1 LWIVQRFC
9 LFVCAIVASS
19 SAARSAFA
27 QRAILKDGRELDG
40 RFMQIAKV
48 FEDPA
53 KIDPEALTPILVC
66 DDELRRT
73 MAPVSRLANLSN
85 IGREESPVQFRIE
98 QQVAAGVKRVAGVG
112 PIVQITPFDEHGRRV
127 FSMMTNMGRVD
138 VIQGITLITPTYT
151 KVEGLKAQNGTF
163 VWDMRIATSSIPR
176 DALRKIIHNQID
188 AKNITQRLTLV
199 KLFMQAERYFDAE
212 AELKDVIKDF
222 PNEDAPKETIG
233 GLRQL
238 AARVLLKEILARK
251 AAGQHKT
258 AFGYLKNFPTQGVAN
273 TILQQVREELDGYT
287 KLNEQRDKTIARLRE
302 LIKEMKDPQ
311 IEKIYTDATKEIEA
325 ELSFNNIDRLA
336 SFRRLESDQSLSAEQ
351 RLALAI
357 SGWLLG
363 ADQADL
369 NSQIALN
376 LYDARN
382 RTREYLAETDS
393 LKRDGIFQRLESLT
407 GVTAMQTAA
416 LVANMKPP
424 VETAPATGTDYLELE
439 VPGGPGEGNYTYYV
453 LLPPEYDPFRSYPA
467 VVTLNGAGTTP
478 LQQMDWWAGAASQRG
493 RLGQATRHGYIVIAP
508 AWTRDHQEKY
518 EGSAL
523 EHNIVLRSLRDAC
536 RRFSIDTDR
545 VYLSGHSMGGDAAW
559 DIGVSHPDL
568 WAGIVP
574 IVATTTKSTI
584 NHYTANAATLPMY
597 FVCGELD
604 ASRMQENSL
613 DWDRYF
619 VRNYDITV
627 VEYRG
632 RGHEHFSDEIQRI
645 FDWMGRKQRDFFPKK
660 ITAATK
666 RPWDHYFWWIEMDRL
681 PPQGVNRALV
691 VEGTINANNGI
702 NVKAPG
708 AVSLYLSPRMFDLS
722 RAGTITINGRSLP
735 KKPIQPDLR
744 VLLDDVRTRGER
756 QHPFWAKVEAAG
768 AR

>member
-1 LWIVQRFC
+1 
-9 LFVCAIVASS
+9 
-19 SAARSAFA
+19 
-27 QRAILKDGRELDG
+27 
-40 RFMQIAKV
+40 
-48 FEDPA
+48 
-53 KIDPEALTPILVC
+53 
-66 DDELRRT
+66 
-73 MAPVSRLANLSN
+73 
-85 IGREESPVQFRIE
+85 
-98 QQVAAGVKRVAGVG
+98 
-112 PIVQITPFDEHGRRV
+112 
-127 FSMMTNMGRVD
+127 
-138 VIQGITLITPTYT
+138 
-151 KVEGLKAQNGTF
+151 
-163 VWDMRIATSSIPR
+163 
-176 DALRKIIHNQID
+176 
-188 AKNITQRLTLV
+188 
-199 KLFMQAERYFDAE
+199 MQAERYFDAR
-212 AELKDVIKDF
+212 AELEQVMKDF
-222 PNEDAPKETIG
+222 PNEEGPKEAIG

-238 AARVLLKEILARK
+238 AARVLLKEVLARK

-258 AFGYLKNFPTQGVAN
+258 AYNYLKNFPGQGVAN

-287 KLNEQRDKTIARLRE
+287 KLNEQRDATIKRLRE
-302 LIKEMKDPQ
+302 LIKEMKEPQ
-311 IEKIYTDATKEIEA
+311 LQQIYTDATKEIEA

-336 SFRRLESDQSLSAEQ
+336 SFRRLEGDQSLSPEQ

-363 ADQADL
+363 SDQADL

-376 LYDARN
+376 LYEARN
-382 RTREYLAETDS
+382 RTREYLAETDA
-393 LKRDGIFQRLESLT
+393 LARDGIFQRLEVLT
-407 GVTAMQTAA
+407 GVTASQIAA

-453 LLPPEYDPFRSYPA
+453 LLPPEYDPYRSYPV

-478 LQQMDWWAGAASQRG
+478 LQQMDWWAGAASERG
-493 RLGQATRHGYIVIAP
+493 RVGQATRHGYIVIAP
-508 AWTRDHQEKY
+508 AWTRSHQEKY

-568 WAGIVP
+568 WAGIIP

-604 ASRMQENSL
+604 GARMQENST

-619 VRNYDITV
+619 VRNYDVTV
-627 VEYRG
+627 AEYRG

-666 RPWDHYFWWIEMDRL
+666 RPWDHYFWWIEMDKL
-681 PPQGVNRALV
+681 PPQNGTRALL

-702 NVKAPG
+702 HVKAP
-708 AVSLYLSPRMFDLS
+708 A
-722 RAGTITINGRSLP
+722 
-735 KKPIQPDLR
+735 Q
-744 VLLDDVRTRGER
+744 
-756 QHPFWAKVEAAG
+756 
-768 AR
+768 